1 MTLASAT
8 VAIFTTLS
16 TSWATV
22 TQIAWPNIPFIP
34 PQKGYWIRPIIKI
47 PTTNVAELGDANSGA
62 VGLRDGLLMISIFGP
77 QGSGTLQANKYA
89 DRLERIF
96 RRADVD
102 NLWFDE
108 PSSNPVGDDP
118 NGYYH
123 ILMSVDFHTWT
134 GE

>member
-8 VAIFTTLS
+8 ISIFSTLAS
-16 TSWATV
+16 SWATA
-22 TQIAWPNIPFIP
+22 TLIAWPNHPFVP
-34 PQKGYWIRPIIKI
+34 PQQGYWIRPIIKVSI
-47 PTTNVAELGDANSGA
+47 TSVGELGVDG
-62 VGLRDGLLMISIFGP
+62 VGLRDALLMISVFGP
-77 QGSGTLQANKYA
+77 QGEGIKNANLYA

-96 RRADVD
+96 RRVDID

-108 PSSNPVGDDP
+108 PNSNPVGDDP

-123 ILMSVDFHTWT
+123 ILMSVDFHTWI